1 MTYIKRSVETEL
13 IRWKHDPDRYPLLLR
28 GARQVG
34 KSSIIRNLG
43 KDFDN
48 YIEVNFELDS
58 NVSKVFTGDL
68 NPQRICMQL
77 SVLYNKPI
85 IAGKTLLF
93 FDEIQQCIPAISA
106 LRFFYEQMP
115 ELHLIAAGSLLE
127 FALADLPSFGFGRVN
142 SMFIYP
148 FSFNE
153 FLNAAGEIMLL
164 KAIREATP
172 NNPLPESIHIKA
184 LDWYKRFQIIGGMPK
199 VVATYFKGG
208 DLLKCQQ
215 IIDILIN
222 SYDDDFTKYRNR
234 LSASVI
240 RDVFKSVVTQNGN
253 KFVFAKALPNLN
265 LLQAKNAINI
275 LTMAGL
281 LVPVVNTS
289 ANGIPLGAEVNMK
302 MQKYLV
308 FDSGIFQ
315 RLLGLNISE
324 VLLNNNFEAINKGA
338 LAELNVGLELVKY
351 ASCYQRQQLYYW
363 HREAKS
369 SNAEIDYLLQ
379 KNTNILPI
387 EVKSGTKG
395 SMQSMNLFM
404 ETKKITKGV
413 RVSQENFSSYNNID
427 VYPLYAV
434 SNILNS

>member
-1 MTYIKRSVETEL
+1 MTYINRAIESEL
-13 IRWKHDPDRYPLLLR
+13 NKWKHDSDRYPLLIR

-34 KSSIIRNLG
+34 KSSLIRNFG
-43 KDFDN
+43 KGFDN
-48 YIEVNFELDS
+48 FIEVNFELDS
-58 NVSKVFTGDL
+58 NVSKAFTADL
-68 NPQRICMQL
+68 NPQRICTQL

-93 FDEIQQCIPAISA
+93 FDEIQLCLPAISA

-115 ELHLIAAGSLLE
+115 DIHVIAAGSLLE
-127 FALADLPSFGFGRVN
+127 FALADLPSYGFGRVH
-142 SMFIYP
+142 SMFLYP

-153 FLNAAGEIMLL
+153 FLSAAGEIMLQ
-164 KAIREATP
+164 KTISEAAP

-184 LDWYKRFQIIGGMPK
+184 LDWYKRFLILGGMPK
-199 VVATYFKGG
+199 VVATYFKRG

-215 IIDILIN
+215 ILDILIN
-222 SYDDDFTKYRNR
+222 SYDDDFAKYRSR
-234 LSASVI
+234 LSATVI
-240 RDVFKSVVTQNGN
+240 RDVFKSVVIQNGN
-253 KFVFAKALPNLN
+253 KFVFAKALPHLN
-265 LLQAKNAINI
+265 LLQTKNALNI

-289 ANGIPLGAEVNMK
+289 ANGIPLGAEVNLK

-324 VLLNNNFEAINKGA
+324 VLLNNSFEAINKGA
-338 LAELNVGLELVKY
+338 IAELNVGLELIKY

-369 SNAEIDYLLQ
+369 SNAEVDYVLQ
-379 KNTNILPI
+379 KNADIVPI
-387 EVKSGTKG
+387 EVKAGTKG
-395 SMQSMNLFM
+395 SMQSLNLFM
-404 ETKKITKGV
+404 ETKKLRKGV
-413 RVSQENFSSYNNID
+413 RISQENFSSYDNID

-434 SNILNS
+434 ANILHS